1 MQVLIDQRGISL
13 GVNTG
18 SEVVNV
24 IDTSL
29 LVSLSGDGPV

>member
-1 MQVLIDQRGISL
+1 MQVPIDQVGISS

-29 LVSLSGDGPV
+29 LVSLSGLV